1 MASLKDISV
10 VVEGGVV
17 EHAVTESR
25 AIRSGE
31 KYVTPQGFTAIKDGQ
46 KQRGASA
53 PATGRKPSWIRA
65 QLPVGAGF
73 GAVKGIVSEHRLA
86 TVCEEAKCPNIGECW
101 NAGTA
106 TIMLMGAVCTRAC
119 RFCSVDTGNPRGWL
133 DAEEPENT
141 ARSVELMK
149 LKYIVLTSVNRDD
162 LPDGGAE
169 HYAAAIRAIKR
180 RTPHVA
186 VEALTPDFQGVLR
199 DVETVVDSG
208 LEVFAQNVET
218 VKRLTHPVRD
228 PRASYEQTLAVL
240 AHAKKHRPE
249 VLTKTSL
256 MLGLGETDEEIAA
269 TMDDLRTANVDL
281 LTLGQYLRPT
291 VHHLEVQRFVTPAQ
305 FDQYRE
311 WALARGFRECVSGP
325 LVRSSYRAE
334 QALAGNNAGIR
345 NGDIPDLLAKGDAP
359 LKEALPLLPA
369 DARKSGMSP
378 SSPIEVRWLGK
389 VDYEPTWREMQ
400 RITDTRDANTPDEI
414 WLLEHPPV
422 FTLGLNADAGH
433 VLAAGDI
440 PVVKIDRGGQ
450 VTYHGPGQ
458 LVVYPL
464 IDIRRAGM
472 GVRDLVTALERAV
485 IAYCASLG
493 ITAECRKNAPGVYV
507 AGRKIASV
515 GLRIRRGASY
525 HGLAFNVN
533 MDLEP
538 FQRINPCGY
547 AGLQMTQL
555 AELGSPDASVPSV
568 GRAFTPFLTA
578 ELAKL
583 RTRTPV

>member
-1 MASLKDISV
+1 MTSLKDIPV
-10 VVEGGVV
+10 VAEQRV
-17 EHAVTESR
+17 A
-25 AIRSGE
+25 RSGE
-31 KYVTPQGFTAIKDGQ
+31 KYTTAQGFTAIKDGQ
-46 KQRGASA
+46 KPRGAAA

-73 GAVKGIVSEHRLA
+73 GAVRDIVHEHRLA

-119 RFCSVDTGNPRGWL
+119 RFCAVDTGNPRGWL

-162 LPDGGAE
+162 LADGGAA

-186 VEALTPDFQGVLR
+186 VEALTPDFQGALR
-199 DVETVVDSG
+199 DVETVLDSG

-228 PRASYEQTLAVL
+228 ARASYEQTLAVL
-240 AHAKKHRPE
+240 AHAKRYRPE

-256 MLGLGETDEEIAA
+256 MLGLGETDEEIVA
-269 TMDDLRTANVDL
+269 TMDDLRAANVDL

-291 VHHLEVQRFVTPAQ
+291 VHHLEVQRFVTPAE
-305 FDQYRE
+305 FDRYRE

-334 QALAGNNAGIR
+334 QAISGLT
-345 NGDIPDLLAKGDAP
+345 NGDTPHFLANGAAPGD
-359 LKEALPLLPA
+359 
-369 DARKSGMSP
+369 SGLTP
-378 SSPIEVRWLGK
+378 SWLGR
-389 VDYEPTWREMQ
+389 VEYEPTWREMQ
-400 RITDTRDANTPDEI
+400 RITDTRDATTPDQI
-414 WLLEHPPV
+414 WMLEHPPV

-433 VLAAGDI
+433 VLDAGDI

-464 IDIRRAGM
+464 IDIRRAGL

-485 IAYCASLG
+485 IDYCASVDIEAVTKPG
-493 ITAECRKNAPGVYV
+493 APGVYV
-507 AGRKIASV
+507 NGKKLGSV
-515 GLRIRRGASY
+515 GIRIRRGASY
-525 HGLAFNVN
+525 HGLALNVN
-533 MDLEP
+533 MDLDP

-547 AGLQMTQL
+547 AGLRMTQL
-555 AELGSPDASVPSV
+555 AALGVKDPTVEQVAH
-568 GRAFTPFLTA
+568 AFAPFLTRA
-578 ELAKL
+578 LGAL
-583 RTRTPV
+583 RGK

>member
-1 MASLKDISV
+1 MASLKDIPV
-10 VVEGGVV
+10 VAE
-17 EHAVTESR
+17 R
-25 AIRSGE
+25 PRSGE
-31 KYVTPQGFTAIKDGQ
+31 KYLTPQGFTAIKDGQ
-46 KQRGASA
+46 KSRGAEA
-53 PATGRKPSWIRA
+53 PPTGRKPSWIRA
-65 QLPVGAGF
+65 PLPVGRGF
-73 GAVKGIVSEHRLA
+73 GAVKDIVTTHRLA

-162 LPDGGAE
+162 LPDGGAR
-169 HYAAAIRAIKR
+169 HYADAIRAIKR

-186 VEALTPDFQGVLR
+186 VEALTPDFQGVMR
-199 DVETVVDSG
+199 DVETVMDSG
-208 LEVFAQNVET
+208 LDVFAQNVET
-218 VKRLTHPVRD
+218 VRRLTHPVRD
-228 PRASYEQTLAVL
+228 PRAGYEQTIAVL
-240 AHAKKHRPE
+240 AHAKQYKPA

-256 MLGLGETDEEIAA
+256 MLGLGESDAEIAQC
-269 TMDDLRTANVDL
+269 MDDLRAANVDL

-291 VHHLEVQRFVTPAQ
+291 MHHLPVQRFVTPAE

-311 WALARGFRECVSGP
+311 WALAKGFRECVAGP

-334 QALAGNNAGIR
+334 QALNGNNAGLN
-345 NGDIPDLLAKGDAP
+345 NGNGVRPHFQEKGSEP
-359 LKEALPLLPA
+359 L
-369 DARKSGMSP
+369 
-378 SSPIEVRWLGK
+378 SPIVRWLGK
-389 VDYEPTWREMQ
+389 VEYEPTWREMQ

-464 IDIRRAGM
+464 IDIRRARL
-472 GVRDLVTALERAV
+472 GVRDLVTAMERA
-485 IAYCASLG
+485 IIDYCATLG
-493 ITAECRKNAPGVYV
+493 ITAKCKAGAPGVYV
-507 AGRKIASV
+507 DGRKIASV
-515 GLRIRRGASY
+515 GIRIRRGASY

-555 AELGSPDASVPSV
+555 ASLGHPDATVERT
-568 GRAFTPFLTA
+568 GRAFAPFLQKA
-578 ELAKL
+578 LDELRAGK
-583 RTRTPV
+583 TSAACSA